1 MDGLT
6 RALTR
11 LLDDHALN
19 FRRLRHLVLDPY
31 DVRHATVLR
40 TEARLKSHASVWR
53 HIDVGDAVEE
63 LHDLTGFRIITLYAD
78 HVEPIVAE
86 LAKQFPGTTTV
97 RHDKPNGYVTTNVR
111 VRLEA
116 HEAAR
121 FGLEVQGST
130 FAFETQVRS
139 AMQHLW
145 ATLERE
151 YQYAPEPAT
160 AGPLVTPFVRLAKA
174 ARAFDDDLVR
184 VRSAAQAERQRGA
197 SATRP
202 GRRRVPIDVETLT
215 GAIATGGAATLF
227 DADMAAWR
235 SLDEVFPTPNR
246 KWVANAAAMLH
257 HLGETDLRKVLD
269 RLKRDT
275 EYRHWLEMYNR
286 RRFLRAGSRAV
297 YRGETV
303 VLYPQYLAAQ
313 QGKPALQA
321 AFAAAGVTR
330 HDLVRRLFATV
341 QVPFQRARAS

>member
-6 RALTR
+6 RTLTR

-53 HIDVGDAVEE
+53 HIDRGEAVAE

-78 HVEPIVAE
+78 DVEPIVAE
-86 LAKQFPGTTTV
+86 LAQQFPGTTTV
-97 RHDKPNGYVTTNVR
+97 RHDKPSGYVTTNVR
-111 VRLEA
+111 VRLQA

-121 FGLEVQGST
+121 FGLEVQAPT

-145 ATLERE
+145 ARLERE

-160 AGPLVTPFVRLAKA
+160 AGALAKPFLRLASA

-184 VRSAAQAERQRGA
+184 VRDLARAERQRGA

-202 GRRRVPIDVETLT
+202 GTTRVPIDVETLT

-227 DADMAAWR
+227 DADMAGWR
-235 SLDEVFPTPNR
+235 SLDEVLPTPNR

-257 HLGETDLRKVLD
+257 HLNEVDLRKVLNGL
-269 RLKRDT
+269 RRDA
-275 EYRHWLEMYNR
+275 EYRRWLEIYNR
-286 RRFLRAGSRAV
+286 RRFLRGGSRVV
-297 YRGETV
+297 YRGDTL

-313 QGKPALQA
+313 QGKPELQA
-321 AFAAAGVTR
+321 AFAAAGIKH
-330 HDLVRRLFATV
+330 HDMVRRLFETV
-341 QVPFQRARAS
+341 QMPFERGRPS